1 MTSSNTAHGATDVL
15 SIGLSIGYIFYL
27 TVFFIFNK
35 TLPLVTIN
43 MFILFTTVAIK
54 YSLQRMYYH
63 EFIVIIILD

>member
-1 MTSSNTAHGATDVL
+1 ML
-15 SIGLSIGYIFYL
+15 LFYM
-27 TVFFIFNK
+27 FNK

-54 YSLQRMYYH
+54 CSLQRMYYH